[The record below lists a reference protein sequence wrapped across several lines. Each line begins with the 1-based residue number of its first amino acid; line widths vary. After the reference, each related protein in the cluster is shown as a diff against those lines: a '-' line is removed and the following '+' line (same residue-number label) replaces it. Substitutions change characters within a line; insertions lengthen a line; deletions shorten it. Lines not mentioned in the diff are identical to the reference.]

1 MAKVRISEKITRI
14 DNGNTVSLLLN
25 GNIIK
30 DENMQMAGNAFEGWA
45 CAIWAIEN
53 KKVFLAVK
61 EETIDILRLK
71 KDEYAGRDNGHI
83 CRFLYR
89 VIKFQDQYNNWFSI
103 SEDLKEIV
111 DGFKDYLSAKDSF
124 FVNNPPTKDAE
135 DNSNKEN
142 IIESKLAERGKL
154 KEIIGDTIDDE
165 VYRQLPVGLF
175 AKEKSKENSIFTY
188 GHSAIDLWSIK
199 DDTISIVELKTKN
212 KMIGI
217 ITEIFFYANYIND
230 FINPESQYRFEFSKP
245 VEEDTIDSNR
255 GYIKLYTSVK
265 NKKIKK
271 VIGIMLADDEDGFHT
286 YIDQSVINVMNDNKA
301 KLKYI
306 PRMYHIPDFNI
317 VKSNK

>member
-45 CAIWAIEN
+45 CAIRAIEN

-175 AKEKSKENSIFTY
+175 AIEKSKENSIFTY

-301 KLKYI
+301 NLKYI

>member
-14 DNGNTVSLLLN
+14 DNENTVSLLLN

-30 DENMQMAGNAFEGWA
+30 DDNMQTAGNAFEGWA
-45 CAIWAIEN
+45 CAIKARE
-53 KKVFLAVK
+53 KKNVFLDVK
-61 EETIDILRLK
+61 KETIDILRLK
-71 KDEYAGRDNGHI
+71 KDEYAGRENGHI

-89 VIKFQDQYNNWFSI
+89 VIKFQEQYGDWFSI
-103 SEDLKEIV
+103 SDDLKEIV
-111 DGFKDYLSAKDSF
+111 NSFKDYLSNKDSF

-142 IIESKLAERGKL
+142 IIEAKLAARGKL

-175 AKEKSKENSIFTY
+175 AKEKSKDNSIFTY

-217 ITEIFFYANYIND
+217 ITEIFFYVNYIND
-230 FINPESQYRFEFSKP
+230 FINPKSQYRFEFTKP

-255 GYIKLYTSVK
+255 GYLKLYTSVK
-265 NKKIKK
+265 NEKIKK

-286 YIDQSVINVMNDNKA
+286 YINQSVIDVMNVNKA
-301 KLKYI
+301 ELKYMKN
-306 PRMYHIPDFNI
+306 MYHIPDFNI
-317 VKSNK
+317 VKSKK